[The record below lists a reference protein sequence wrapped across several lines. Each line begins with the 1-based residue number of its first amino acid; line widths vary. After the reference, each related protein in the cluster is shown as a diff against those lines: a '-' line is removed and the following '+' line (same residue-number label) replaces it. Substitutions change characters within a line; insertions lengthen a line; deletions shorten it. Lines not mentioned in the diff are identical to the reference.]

1 MRPDMDHVIVFMTL
15 TFALLMFA
23 WGRIRHDI
31 VAFLSLFILIITGVI
46 EPSSAYRGFGH
57 PAVITVA
64 SVLVIGKAL
73 ELSGLIDFLG
83 RWVMKVGTGI
93 PSQVFVLSLL
103 VAAASSFMNNVG
115 ALAIMMPIAVHL
127 ARKSGHPPSFVLMPV
142 AFASLLGGM
151 TTLIGT
157 PSNIIIGSLRA
168 DATGESFGMFSFT
181 PVGIVLTVTGL
192 LFLTF
197 IGWRLLPGRVAPRSE
212 SNLFNIEDYITE
224 VVVTKGSKVRGKS
237 LGEFAVK
244 PKIDM
249 KILGLVRDN
258 KRIHAPGPDTI
269 LKVKDLII
277 LEIDASQLKDLIED
291 TGVKLL
297 GGKKFRNGGEGTQ
310 SISIAEAVIMADS
323 ILVGRSASELGLE
336 SKYEL
341 NLMAVAH
348 REKQMH
354 NRLDDIILAVGDVI
368 LLQGRENTLHDT
380 ITSIGCLPLAKRD
393 IRLGFKPKFTM
404 ALSIFA
410 IAIILV
416 VTNVLPVEAA
426 FSMAAVAMVLL
437 KIIPLKEMYRSIDW
451 SVIVLLGAMIPVG
464 ASLETSGGAAIISEA
479 VMNLGG
485 GLPPWV
491 MIGTILTITMLIT
504 GLINN
509 AATVLLMGP
518 IAIGIANGL
527 SYSVDPFLM
536 AVAIGG
542 SAAFLTPIG
551 HQSNTLV
558 MGPGGYKFTDYTRMG
573 FPLSVLLIII
583 AVPLIL
589 WIFPV

>member
-1 MRPDMDHVIVFMTL
+1 MDHVIVFATL
-15 TFALLMFA
+15 AFALLMFA

-46 EPSSAYRGFGH
+46 EPSSAFRGFGH

-64 SVLVIGKAL
+64 SVLIIGKAL
-73 ELSGLIDFLG
+73 EFSGLIDFLG

-93 PSQVFVLSLL
+93 PSQVLVLSLL

-157 PSNIIIGSLRA
+157 PSNIIIAALRS
-168 DATGESFGMFSFT
+168 DAVGEPFGMFSFT
-181 PVGIVLTVTGL
+181 PVGIILTITGL

-197 IGWRLLPGRVAPRSE
+197 IGWRLLPGRVAPRKE
-212 SNLFNIEDYITE
+212 SDLFNIEDYITE
-224 VVVTKGSKVRGKS
+224 VVVTKGSSVRGKT
-237 LGEFAVK
+237 LREFATK
-244 PKIDM
+244 PKIEM
-249 KILGLVRDN
+249 KILGLIRDN
-258 KRIHAPGPDTI
+258 KRIHAPNPDEV
-269 LKVKDLII
+269 LKIKDLII
-277 LEIDASQLKDLIED
+277 IEIDASQLKDLIED

-297 GGKKFRNGGEGTQ
+297 GGKRFRNGGDGPE

-323 ILVGRSASELGLE
+323 ILVGRSVSDLGLE

-354 NRLDDIILAVGDVI
+354 SRLEDIVLAAGDVI
-368 LLQGRENTLHDT
+368 LVQGREKNMHDT

-404 ALSIFA
+404 ALSLFA
-410 IAIILV
+410 VAIIMV
-416 VTNVLPVEAA
+416 VADILPVEAA
-426 FSMAAVAMVLL
+426 FSMAAVAMVMLG
-437 KIIPLKEMYRSIDW
+437 IMPLKEMYRSIDW

-464 ASLETSGGAAIISEA
+464 ASLETSGGAAIISNG
-479 VMNLGG
+479 VMK
-485 GLPPWV
+485 
-491 MIGTILTITMLIT
+491 
-504 GLINN
+504 
-509 AATVLLMGP
+509 MG
-518 IAIGIANGL
+518 AI
-527 SYSVDPFLM
+527 FLH
-536 AVAIGG
+536 G
-542 SAAFLTPIG
+542 S
-551 HQSNTLV
+551 
-558 MGPGGYKFTDYTRMG
+558 
-573 FPLSVLLIII
+573 
-583 AVPLIL
+583 
-589 WIFPV
+589 

>member
-1 MRPDMDHVIVFMTL
+1 MDHVIVFMTL

-426 FSMAAVAMVLL
+426 FSMASVAMVLL